1 MPEPSNRLSGWKL
14 TLILMSYST
23 GISVILY
30 LPSALLVQQQG
41 LDARAG
47 VVPFTLLAMVAHF
60 VLFRGLARRLSEV
73 DIALHYLLHNK
84 PVTTLEPRQTDTLK
98 PLVEKVNG
106 LIRERSDLQT
116 MRGQFV
122 EQISASAAQ
131 EERNRLARDLHD
143 SIKQQVFSMSIS
155 AAAAHAHL
163 DSNPAAA
170 REALLDV
177 KQSAQEAM
185 VEMRALLQQL
195 SPAPLEKSGLVQA
208 LREQCEALSYRTGA
222 QVETRFGALPPDD
235 RLPPGTH
242 EALFRIAQEALSN
255 IARHARAGRV
265 EVELE
270 TDGAQRLILRLTDNG
285 QGFNIQT
292 QPVGMGLS
300 NIRTRAASIG
310 ADVDLQSREGS
321 GTTLTISVSLVD
333 PIDQEVQMQKQYEQA
348 LNPIITLYYR
358 FAGGFAAFVVAFSLL
373 IWRLVGRADSLGEDT
388 VVTLIFVGLVA
399 TSIIAVPFALWS
411 LLRARAQSTP
421 LILAAG
427 RNSRA
432 DLKLRRHVALAYL
445 IVCLAVAWFVPI
457 LLLAFPINEWL
468 RVAVGG
474 LFLGIALGYYR
485 EMYRLYKAELAMM
498 SPVERFEELSTRVAE
513 LRTSWITVIVLIP
526 LVLFSSV
533 FQGEIRL
540 PPQNPDHW
548 MNVSFVT
555 LAFLLLINQ
564 ILSWIYYRRWR
575 QEADQQRIA
584 A

>member
-1 MPEPSNRLSGWKL
+1 
-14 TLILMSYST
+14 MSYGT

-30 LPSALLVQQQG
+30 LLSALLVEQQG

-47 VVPFTLLAMVAHF
+47 VIPFTLFAMVAHF
-60 VLFRGLARRLSEV
+60 VLFRGLARRLSEL
-73 DIALHYLLHNK
+73 DIALHHLLHNK
-84 PVTTLEPRQTDTLK
+84 PMTGLEPRQTDSLK
-98 PLVEKVNG
+98 PLVEKING

-116 MRGQFV
+116 MRGQLV

-222 QVETRFGALPPDD
+222 QVETRFGSLPPDD

-242 EALFRIAQEALSN
+242 EVLFRIAQEALSN

-265 EVELE
+265 EVEMD
-270 TDGAQRLILRLTDNG
+270 TDEEQRLILRLTDNG
-285 QGFNIQT
+285 QGFNMQT

-321 GTTLTISVSLVD
+321 GTTLTISVSLVNL
-333 PIDQEVQMQKQYEQA
+333 IDQEVQMQKHYEQE
-348 LNPIITLYYR
+348 LNPIIALYYR
-358 FAGGFAAFVVAFSLL
+358 FAGGSTAFVVAFSLL
-373 IWRLVGRADSLGEDT
+373 MWRLLGRADGFGEDT
-388 VVTLIFVGLVA
+388 VVMLISIGLIA
-399 TSIIAVPFALWS
+399 TSIIAVPFAIWS
-411 LLRARAQSTP
+411 LMRARAQSTP

-427 RNSRA
+427 RNSHA

-457 LLLAFPINEWL
+457 FLLAFPINEWL
-468 RVAVGG
+468 RVAVGV
-474 LFLGIALGYYR
+474 LFLGIALWYYR
-485 EMYRLYKAELAMM
+485 DMYKLYKAELAMRGP
-498 SPVERFEELSTRVAE
+498 SERAEELGKRVAE

-533 FQGEIRL
+533 IQGEIRL

-575 QEADQQRIA
+575 QEADQQRKA